1 MEYHSLFPL
10 FCYLNSLANGNFLG
24 RTRSE
29 AIVVVTKRNGENPT
43 IRMSAFF
50 LYFSF
55 FFFFFLLLPAAF
67 QVQSAGGKEER
78 VVVVV
83 VVLGWGSA
91 SPASLLPLS
100 QTGPVWSFAV

>member
-1 MEYHSLFPL
+1 M
-10 FCYLNSLANGNFLG
+10 
-24 RTRSE
+24 
-29 AIVVVTKRNGENPT
+29 VVTMRNGENPT

-55 FFFFFLLLPAAF
+55 FFLLLLLPAAF

-78 VVVVV
+78 GVVVVVVV